1 MRRFLGIDYGTK
13 RVGLAL
19 SDEAGCLAFPEKVL
33 FNAPDL
39 AKTISEICA
48 KNKISRI
55 VLGQSLSSSGAENPI
70 QTEITLFKTELERI
84 SDLPVHFE
92 PEILTTNEASR
103 YQKGR
108 DFKDASAAAIIL
120 QRFLEKNKKRYN

>member
-1 MRRFLGIDYGTK
+1 MKRFLGIDYGTK

-33 FNAPDL
+33 LNSPNL

-48 KNKISRI
+48 QNKVSRI
-55 VLGQSLSSSGAENPI
+55 VLGQSLSSSGAENPV
-70 QTEITLFKTELERI
+70 QAEITKLKIELEQA
-84 SDLPVHFE
+84 SGLLVCLE
-92 PEILTTNEASR
+92 PEIFSTSEASR

-108 DFKDASAAAIIL
+108 GLKDASAAAIIL
-120 QRFLEKNKKRYN
+120 QRFLEKNKKRV